1 MFSFLKL
8 YAYPLALLLIT
19 GLMYWSFGYDLNRTD
34 SVKLIGL
41 AAALYGLSYQVLKT
55 TSSNFKSNGNKEV
68 FQLLVVAGIVFRVL
82 LFGATPELSQ
92 DFYRYLWDGHLLIN
106 GINPYIY
113 LPKEIIDQVN
123 PWMPNAALL
132 FEKMGDLSQK
142 HYSNYPPVSQYVY
155 GLAAYIGNK
164 SIAVSVLVFK
174 IVVLVADLL
183 VLFFTTRLLGY
194 FKEPLWKSFFY
205 FLNPLVILELSG
217 NLHLEGVMVAFFL
230 AAIWALVKVS
240 QRQRN
245 SSEAPKTERYYIYKL
260 QSNHSSAGAFKAK
273 LTLSAG
279 SWLFL
284 GGCFLALSIM
294 TKLIPILFIPFL
306 LWPLGVKRFLYLGAW
321 ILVFCGLFWGPLM
334 VEGFWSSY
342 AETIGLWFNNFEF
355 NASIYNLIKFISM
368 DLGNSAY
375 KTILTYGKVLPY
387 MIVVWAIVVFYWQ
400 WKKMGGLQKAP
411 YASIPNRL
419 KSLYLSNIEDSPDV
433 LKVSI
438 SAMLL
443 MFTGH
448 LFIATTVHPW
458 YLCFGVALAIYTP
471 FRYMYLWS
479 AMVFLSY
486 ITYANPSFKEN
497 LWVIS
502 IEYFVVFGF
511 LIREIVKIT
520 SSRQESVKNVSLKE

>member
-8 YAYPLALLLIT
+8 YAYPLTLLLIT
-19 GLMYWSFGYDLNRTD
+19 GLMYWSFGYDLDRTD

-55 TSSNFKSNGNKEV
+55 TTSNFKSNGNKEV
-68 FQLLVVAGIVFRVL
+68 FQLLMVAGIIFRVL

-113 LPKEIIDQVN
+113 LPKEIIGQVN
-123 PWMPNAALL
+123 PWLPNAALL

-142 HYSNYPPVSQYVY
+142 HYSNYPPVSQYIY
-155 GLAAYIGNK
+155 GLAAYIGGK
-164 SIAVSVLVFK
+164 SIGASVLVFK
-174 IVVLVADLL
+174 LVVLTADLL
-183 VLFFTTRLLGY
+183 VMLFATRLLEY
-194 FKEPLWKSFFY
+194 FKAPIWKSFYY

-217 NLHLEGVMVAFFL
+217 NLHLEGVMIAFFL
-230 AAIWALVKVS
+230 AAIWALVKVFECQNNPS
-240 QRQRN
+240 VVRKKEGCFLSMLKPNR
-245 SSEAPKTERYYIYKL
+245 
-260 QSNHSSAGAFKAK
+260 SSAEDFKTSY
-273 LTLSAG
+273 TLSTAA
-279 SWLFL
+279 WLFVCGL
-284 GGCFLALSIM
+284 LLALSIM

-306 LWPLGVKRFLYLGAW
+306 LWPLGVKRFLHLGAW
-321 ILVFCGLFWGPLM
+321 ILVFCGLFWGPLLE
-334 VEGFWSSY
+334 EGFWSSY
-342 AETIGLWFNNFEF
+342 SETIGLWFNNFEF
-355 NASIYNLIKFISM
+355 NASFYNLVKSISM
-368 DLGNSAY
+368 EYGHSAY
-375 KTILTYGKVLPY
+375 RTILTYGKVLPFL
-387 MIVVWAIVVFYWQ
+387 IVGVAIGVFIWQ
-400 WKKMGGLQKAP
+400 WKKIAGLKNTP
-411 YASIPNRL
+411 YPSITKGLKNLYRPNFQDYPR
-419 KSLYLSNIEDSPDV
+419 V
-433 LKVSI
+433 LKISI

-448 LFIATTVHPW
+448 LFVATTVHPW

-486 ITYANPSFKEN
+486 FTYANPNFKEN
-497 LWVIS
+497 LWIIF

-520 SSRQESVKNVSLKE
+520 SSRQESVKNVSLKG